1 MKMPLDAQKSELE
14 KINSSMI
21 DEFTKIAGKSV
32 ENPFFLVS
40 EDLERTK
47 DFATNNILK
56 THYTQ
61 IEEASLYNL
70 KLKGKNFRSAILF
83 TIARA
88 MHAQNPDKLSNPELD
103 KFENTKQYDQ
113 VVALAACIEIAHN
126 ASLLQDDII
135 DRADS
140 RRSQQ
145 AAHKVFGPSTS
156 VFASDFMISRASRM
170 LTYQF
175 DNSHIS

>member
-1 MKMPLDAQKSELE
+1 M
-14 KINSSMI
+14 
-21 DEFTKIAGKSV
+21 
-32 ENPFFLVS
+32 
-40 EDLERTK
+40 
-47 DFATNNILK
+47 
-56 THYTQ
+56 
-61 IEEASLYNL
+61 YNL

-83 TIARA
+83 TLARA
-88 MHAQNPDKLSNPELD
+88 IHANLDHGDFELT
-103 KFENTKQYDQ
+103 EQYDQ

-140 RRSQQ
+140 RRSQE

-170 LTYQF
+170 LTY
-175 DNSHIS
+175 